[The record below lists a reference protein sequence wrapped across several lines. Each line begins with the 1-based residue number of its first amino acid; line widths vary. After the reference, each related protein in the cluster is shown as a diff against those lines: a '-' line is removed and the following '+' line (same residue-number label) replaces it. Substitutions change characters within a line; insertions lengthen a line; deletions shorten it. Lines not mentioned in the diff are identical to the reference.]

1 MKQISVLLAALI
13 ICGCAAISKSE
24 PFGEREMS
32 AEQADEVLGQLTDS
46 MGDMPE
52 KYYIS
57 FGEGISQ
64 SKEYF
69 CGGYSLAYSEGEDG
83 DYLWLDGKLFFCDGD
98 NRLFCR
104 EMGKEE
110 LAGFR
115 AAESIWQKAAEIT
128 ASAKGKAELEFV
140 PMAKE
145 HPYHLEV
152 GFPEGEDGKY
162 AISAYMRTN
171 GGFDSVSL
179 KYSGSGEPT
188 ERFCL
193 SASFYFDETANDIQA
208 ERRIWRFGNRCGAIA
223 EPVPALKEQ
232 KNEREY
238 CESIISAADFLGTA
252 EQKADMESPFSDEKP
267 LL

>member
-1 MKQISVLLAALI
+1 MKQISILLAVLML
-13 ICGCAAISKSE
+13 CGCAAISKDE

-32 AEQADEVLGQLTDS
+32 TEQAAEVLEQLTDS

-52 KYYIS
+52 RYYIS

-69 CGGYSLAYSEGEDG
+69 CGGYRIAYSEGEDG
-83 DYLWLDGKLFFCDGD
+83 DYLWLDGKLFFCDVD
-98 NRLFCR
+98 NRLFFC
-104 EMGKEE
+104 EMGEDE
-110 LAGFR
+110 LADFR

-128 ASAKGKAELEFV
+128 ASAKGKAELEFI

-152 GFPEGEDGKY
+152 DFPEGEDGKY
-162 AISAYMRTN
+162 AISAYMRAD

-179 KYSGSGEPT
+179 KYSGLGEPT

-193 SASFYFDETANDIQA
+193 AASFYFDETANDIQA
-208 ERRIWRFGNRCGAIA
+208 ERRIWRFGNRCGVIA

-232 KNEREY
+232 KNKREY
-238 CESIISAADFLGTA
+238 CESIISAADFLRAA
-252 EQKADMESPFSDEKP
+252 EQKADMESPFSAEKP
-267 LL
+267 LR